1 MPAGSH
7 LFLDLE
13 FQILLSCVAFFES
26 YRSQGRNRKD
36 YCRNAQII
44 RLFFIPLQQVRR
56 YDDAVIACDGSERR
70 ASTRSSVARC
80 KHRRIRYT
88 LQESL
93 DLYTPPFPFDSCSI
107 QVHVLPFRYTTARLD
122 DHASLTRAL
131 LPITPGP

>member
-80 KHRRIRYT
+80 IHSRIRYT
-88 LQESL
+88 LQESI
-93 DLYTPPFPFDSCSI
+93 DLYTSPVPFDSCSI
-107 QVHVLPFRYTTARLD
+107 QVHVVDLDRKSTRLNSS
-122 DHASLTRAL
+122 HT
-131 LPITPGP
+131 

>member
-70 ASTRSSVARC
+70 ASTPSSVAPAQ
-80 KHRRIRYT
+80 HRPIP
-88 LQESL
+88 
-93 DLYTPPFPFDSCSI
+93 TPPQQSLSPFPPPP
-107 QVHVLPFRYTTARLD
+107 PFTPS
-122 DHASLTRAL
+122 SLH
-131 LPITPGP
+131 